1 MRKYFK
7 IFFRNH
13 LKSIFSLLAIT
24 KNNNFEIKYIAVQP
38 KSNLPIASSKNEI
51 YLPIDEYIAPH
62 ILKHGKWDYNLIKFI
77 SRHHKK
83 NSVFFDIGANI
94 GQITMQ
100 LIQKKVGIKKYFC
113 FEPDDQI
120 FNILKKNINN
130 KYSYLFNFGVGIR
143 NEKKIL
149 YVNRLNKSD
158 NTFEGEK
165 KTISMYPKYAYIK
178 NINTIFKKI
187 INKEK
192 ISNIIFKS
200 DTQGMDEEILL
211 SIQKKYLNKIHLL
224 IIEISN
230 FQFLKK
236 NKYNFI
242 KVLSKF
248 DYFYDYNLK
257 KINISIL
264 EKKIKEE
271 KEFVILLKKK

>member
-1 MRKYFK
+1 M
-7 IFFRNH
+7 
-13 LKSIFSLLAIT
+13 
-24 KNNNFEIKYIAVQP
+24 
-38 KSNLPIASSKNEI
+38 
-51 YLPIDEYIAPH
+51 
-62 ILKHGKWDYNLIKFI
+62 
-77 SRHHKK
+77 
-83 NSVFFDIGANI
+83 
-94 GQITMQ
+94 
-100 LIQKKVGIKKYFC
+100 
-113 FEPDDQI
+113 
-120 FNILKKNINN
+120 
-130 KYSYLFNFGVGIR
+130 GIR

-211 SIQKKYLNKIHLL
+211 SIQKKYFNKIHLL

-230 FQFLKK
+230 FQYLKK